1 MKRVHKALKLRHHKH
16 TGKFLHHRHT
26 SYRVLFFLMLMPI
39 GMLALVG
46 QLVRASDYEVTAS
59 VPATIPRIAPVITS
73 PASGLTTTNSQ
84 ITVRGT
90 CPLGHVAGIV
100 AIYEGKKLL
109 GAQPCTADGT
119 FSVPITLSYGHHVL
133 VATVMAI
140 TKEVGLSSSPLI
152 VTREH
157 PFSLTIN
164 TPLEPTPIIIKTD
177 DPFIIIG
184 SDGNATWKG
193 SFKGG
198 TRPYEVTVDWGDGST
213 SKYIGADTS
222 EQVFSHHYAK
232 QQAYTVIIKAS
243 DAKHNSVTL
252 YSVALT
258 QGLQQVA
265 VVEGGMWTIS
275 PSLETVQRYL
285 IYTYVITLSSL
296 MFMWY
301 LQHGRLLVWSVVRNK
316 RHVRHRRPRSH

>member
-1 MKRVHKALKLRHHKH
+1 M
-16 TGKFLHHRHT
+16 
-26 SYRVLFFLMLMPI
+26 
-39 GMLALVG
+39 
-46 QLVRASDYEVTAS
+46 
-59 VPATIPRIAPVITS
+59 
-73 PASGLTTTNSQ
+73 
-84 ITVRGT
+84 
-90 CPLGHVAGIV
+90 GHVAGIV

-193 SFKGG
+193 SFKGVLVLMKSRWTG
-198 TRPYEVTVDWGDGST
+198 ET
-213 SKYIGADTS
+213 
-222 EQVFSHHYAK
+222 
-232 QQAYTVIIKAS
+232 
-243 DAKHNSVTL
+243 
-252 YSVALT
+252 
-258 QGLQQVA
+258 A
-265 VVEGGMWTIS
+265 VRVNILGRIRLSRCLAITMQSNRHIL
-275 PSLETVQRYL
+275 SLL
-285 IYTYVITLSSL
+285 KPATLSTTQSPYIAL
-296 MFMWY
+296 
-301 LQHGRLLVWSVVRNK
+301 R
-316 RHVRHRRPRSH
+316 